1 MKAAV
6 VSDEGCGKAIHSIAS
21 ISRLSTKKWVKPYMH
36 PVPKHQT

>member
-6 VSDEGCGKAIHSIAS
+6 VSDEGCGKANHSIAS
-21 ISRLSTKKWVKPYMH
+21 IFEIIYKKRVKPCMH